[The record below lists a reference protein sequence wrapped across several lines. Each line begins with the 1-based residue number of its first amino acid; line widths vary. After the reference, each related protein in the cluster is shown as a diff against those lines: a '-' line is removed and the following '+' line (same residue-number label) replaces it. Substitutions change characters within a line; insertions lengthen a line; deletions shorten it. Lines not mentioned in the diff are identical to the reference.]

1 MREIFAS
8 LQWFRELFKDFEN
21 TKFYLTNDLH
31 SQKMTLLTLDKNK
44 RTNHYFMSFLP
55 DLPN

>member
-1 MREIFAS
+1 MKEIFAS

-44 RTNHYFMSFLP
+44 RTNH
-55 DLPN
+55 